1 MTWLKFTTE
10 RGFKGESLKE
20 ILINPAKIQSIRP
33 CFNEPEICEII
44 FNNTNPAEDFY
55 DSLTVFHTFD
65 EIQQVLRYCG
75 DHIIGIDAIS
85 QFLKEPHNETAPSN
99 F

>member
-10 RGFKGESLKE
+10 RGLKGEPLKE
-20 ILINPAKIQSIRP
+20 ELVNPARIQSIRP
-33 CFNEPEICEII
+33 CFNTPEMCEII

-55 DSLTVFHTFD
+55 DSLVVFHTFD

-75 DHIIGIDAIS
+75 DHIHGFAS
-85 QFLKEPHNETAPSN
+85 LTELARYHYET
-99 F
+99 